1 MHSVAVRT
9 ILFSILAGTAGA
21 ASAQAPEGEPPP
33 HHAPPPEALAA
44 CKSASSGQECSFT
57 APSGAHRRRQMPG
70 AGRQALGLQTP
81 APSQVAGRVAAAAK
95 RIAPAPIAMG
105 QAAGAARDSTTHRGR

>member
-57 APSGAHRRRQMPG
+57 APSGD
-70 AGRQALGLQTP
+70 T
-81 APSQVAGRVAAAAK
+81 VAGKCR
-95 RIAPAPIAMG
+95 APEGKPLACRPPHHHKSPDG
-105 QAAGAARDSTTHRGR
+105 SPPPPSGSPPPQ